1 MKRCLVAR
9 QYKRAYDLTI
19 IPEDG
24 EARVIRDLRVNFE
37 ITKSILS
44 FPNLCRLNIYNPNE
58 DTLSA
63 LQKKFTKIVLNAG
76 YEGDVRLLFKG
87 EVRNVFQNKAST
99 DRVITVY
106 AGDGERDWQNA
117 TFNKTF
123 TENVSISSAIKEV
136 LKSFEDVTTGVIN
149 GLPQV
154 ADKLRGQTLSGSSKD
169 ILDQFADEYGFDWS
183 IQDGEVV
190 ITPVESPLEGDEAVL
205 VNAATGMLGSPT
217 VTEIGADVRT
227 LLNPRML
234 PNKAFRIESV
244 NADIQLGNL
253 FFRNIKRTTAEGT
266 YKIQEVTFK
275 GDSREGEW
283 TSSVKGRI
291 ING

>member
-1 MKRCLVAR
+1 MTR
-9 QYKRAYDLTI
+9 QYKRAYDITI
-19 IPEDG
+19 IPQDG
-24 EARVIRDLRVNFE
+24 EARVIKGLRINFE
-37 ITKSILS
+37 ITKSVLS

-58 DTLSA
+58 DTLAA
-63 LQKKFTKIVLNAG
+63 LQKKFTKIIINVG

-87 EVRNVFQNKAST
+87 EIRNVFQNRAGV
-99 DRVITVY
+99 DRLITIY

-123 TENVSISSAIKEV
+123 TENVTISSAIEEV
-136 LKSFEDVTTGVIN
+136 LKSFEEVTVGVVN
-149 GLPQV
+149 GLPQA

-169 ILDQFADEYGFDWS
+169 ILDQFAEEYGFDWS
-183 IQDGEVV
+183 IQDGEVI
-190 ITPVESPLEGDEAVL
+190 ITPIESPLEGDEAVL
-205 VNAATGMLGSPT
+205 VNAATGMIGSPT
-217 VTEIGADVRT
+217 VTEVGADVTT

-234 PNKAFRIESV
+234 PNKAFKIESV

-275 GDSREGEW
+275 GDSREGDW
-283 TSSVKGRI
+283 ISSVKGRI

>member
-1 MKRCLVAR
+1 VAR

-19 IPEDG
+19 IPQDG
-24 EARVIRDLRVNFE
+24 EARVIRDLRINFE

-58 DTLSA
+58 DTLAA
-63 LQKKFTKIVLNAG
+63 LQKKFTKIVINAG

-87 EVRNVFQNKAST
+87 EIRNVFQNRAGV
-99 DRVITVY
+99 DRLITIY

-123 TENVSISSAIKEV
+123 TENVTISSAIEEV
-136 LKSFEDVTTGVIN
+136 LKSFEEVTVGVVN

-183 IQDGEVV
+183 IQDGEVI

-205 VNAATGMLGSPT
+205 VNAATGMIGSPT
-217 VTEIGADVRT
+217 VTEIGADVTT

-234 PNKAFRIESV
+234 PNKAFKIESV

-253 FFRNIKRTTAEGT
+253 FFRDIKRTTAEGT

-275 GDSREGEW
+275 GDSREGDW
-283 TSSVKGRI
+283 VSSVKGRI

>member
-1 MKRCLVAR
+1 MAR
-9 QYKRAYDLTI
+9 QYKRVYDLTI
-19 IPEDG
+19 IPTDG
-24 EARVIRDLRVNFE
+24 EARIIRELRVSFE

-44 FPNLCRLNIYNPNE
+44 FPNLCRLDIYNPND

-63 LQKKFTKIVLNAG
+63 LQKKYTKITLNAG

-87 EVRNVFQNKAST
+87 EIRNVFQSKKGT
-99 DRVITVY
+99 ERVITVY

-123 TENVSISSAIKEV
+123 TENVTISSAIEEV
-136 LKSFEDVTTGVIN
+136 LKSFEEVTVGVIN

-169 ILDQFADEYGFDWS
+169 ILDGFANEYGFDWS

-190 ITPVESPLEGDEAVL
+190 ITPDESPLEGDEAVL

-217 VTEIGADVRT
+217 VTEIGADVTT
-227 LLNPRML
+227 LLNPRLL
-234 PNKAFRIESV
+234 PNRAFQIESV

-253 FFRNIKRTTAEGT
+253 FFRNVKRTSAEGT
-266 YKIQEVTFK
+266 YKIQEVTFV

-283 TSSVKGRI
+283 TSAVKGRL

>member
-1 MKRCLVAR
+1 MAR

-19 IPEDG
+19 IPNDG
-24 EARVIRDLRVNFE
+24 ESRIIKELKIDFE

-44 FPNLCRLNIYNPNE
+44 FPNLCRLDIYNPNN

-63 LQKKFTKIVLNAG
+63 LQKKYTKITLNAG
-76 YEGDVRLLFKG
+76 YEGDVILLFKG
-87 EVRNVFQNKAST
+87 EVRNVFQFKSGT
-99 DRVITVY
+99 ERVITVY

-117 TFNKTF
+117 IFNKTF
-123 TENVSISSAIKEV
+123 TENVTISSAIEEV
-136 LKSFEDVTTGVIN
+136 LKSFKEVTVGVIN

-169 ILDQFADEYGFDWS
+169 ILDGFGSEYGFDWS

-190 ITPVESPLEGDEAVL
+190 ITPDESPLEGDEAVL

-217 VTEIGADVRT
+217 LTEIGANVTT
-227 LLNPRML
+227 LLNPRLL
-234 PNKAFRIESV
+234 PNKAFQIESV
-244 NADIQLGNL
+244 NTDIQLANL
-253 FFRNIKRTTAEGT
+253 FFRNIKRTSAEGT

-275 GDSREGEW
+275 GNSRENEW
-283 TSSVKGRI
+283 TSAVKGRL

>member
-1 MKRCLVAR
+1 MAR
-9 QYKRAYDLTI
+9 QYKRVYDLTI
-19 IPEDG
+19 IPTDG
-24 EARVIRDLRVNFE
+24 EARIIRELRVNFE
-37 ITKSILS
+37 INKSILS
-44 FPNLCRLNIYNPNE
+44 FPNLCKLVIYNPNE
-58 DTLSA
+58 DTLST
-63 LQKKFTKIVLNAG
+63 LQKKFTKITLNAG

-87 EVRNVFQNKAST
+87 EVRNVFQTKIGV
-99 DRVITVY
+99 DRVVTVY

-123 TENVSISSAIKEV
+123 TENVTIISAIEEV
-136 LKSFEDVTTGVIN
+136 LKSFEEVTVGVIN

-169 ILDQFADEYGFDWS
+169 ILDGFANEYGFDWS

-190 ITPVESPLEGDEAVL
+190 ITPDESPLEGDEAVL

-217 VTEIGADVRT
+217 VTEIGADVTT

-234 PNKAFRIESV
+234 PNKAFKIESV

-253 FFRNIKRTTAEGT
+253 FFRDVKRTSAEGT
-266 YKIQEVTFK
+266 YKIQEVIFK

-283 TSSVKGRI
+283 TSAVKGRI
-291 ING
+291 ISG

>member
-1 MKRCLVAR
+1 MAR
-9 QYKRAYDLTI
+9 QYKRVYDLTI
-19 IPEDG
+19 IPTDG
-24 EARVIRDLRVNFE
+24 EARIIKELRVSFE

-44 FPNLCRLNIYNPNE
+44 FPNLCRLDIYNPND

-63 LQKKFTKIVLNAG
+63 LQKKYTKITLNAG

-87 EVRNVFQNKAST
+87 EVRNVFQNKMAT

-123 TENVSISSAIKEV
+123 TENVTISSAIEEV
-136 LKSFEDVTTGVIN
+136 LKSFEEVTIGVIN

-183 IQDGEVV
+183 IQDGEVI

-205 VNAATGMLGSPT
+205 VNAATGMLDSPT
-217 VTEIGADVRT
+217 VTEIGADVMT

-234 PNKAFRIESV
+234 PNKAFKIESV

-253 FFRNIKRTTAEGT
+253 FFRNIKRTSAEGT

-283 TSSVKGRI
+283 TSVVKGRLI
-291 ING
+291 SG

>member
-1 MKRCLVAR
+1 MAR

-19 IPEDG
+19 IPTDG
-24 EARVIRDLRVNFE
+24 EARVIKDLRINFE

-44 FPNLCRLNIYNPNE
+44 FPNLCRLNIYNPNK
-58 DTLSA
+58 DTLAA

-87 EVRNVFQNKAST
+87 EVRNVFQNRAGVDSL
-99 DRVITVY
+99 ITVY

-123 TENVSISSAIKEV
+123 TENVTISSAIEEV
-136 LKSFEDVTTGVIN
+136 LKTFEDVTVGVVN

-183 IQDGEVV
+183 IQDGEVI

-217 VTEIGADVRT
+217 VTEIGADVST
-227 LLNPRML
+227 LLNPRLL
-234 PNKAFRIESV
+234 PNKAFKIESV

-275 GDSREGEW
+275 GDSREGDW
-283 TSSVKGRI
+283 VSSVKGRI